1 MSPTSSGYN
10 SDESPNQSPVQVIIE
25 EIGSSNE
32 HEIIP
37 VQVQQAQIYP
47 AQGMYKKIFQRDA
60 LRCCLPCSNKYQ
72 FRIYFL

>member
-25 EIGSSNE
+25 EIGSSND

-37 VQVQQAQIYP
+37 VQVQQAQIHP
-47 AQGMYKKIFQRDA
+47 ARSMYKKIFQRDA
-60 LRCCLPCSNKYQ
+60 FKML
-72 FRIYFL
+72 FTVFE

>member
-25 EIGSSNE
+25 EIGSSND

-37 VQVQQAQIYP
+37 VQVQQAQIHP
-47 AQGMYKKIFQRDA
+47 AQGMYSKNISE
-60 LRCCLPCSNKYQ
+60 RC
-72 FRIYFL
+72 F

>member
-1 MSPTSSGYN
+1 MSPSSSGYN

-25 EIGSSNE
+25 EIGSSND

-37 VQVQQAQIYP
+37 VQVQQAQIHP

-60 LRCCLPCSNKYQ
+60 FKML
-72 FRIYFL
+72 FTVFE